1 MAKLISVQTVLTNT
15 AATLDRASTALNKLQ
30 AALAKTHEFASSQ
43 QLQRRKDGH
52 NSYAERGGISDH
64 LKHEVEKVELGVGQL
79 VRVTTD
85 KDKYERECRYC
96 HLQISECIE
105 HKLGLEGSVISVDE
119 SDGTVKVDNHIGWVP
134 ARCLMKVEPLATNS
148 EQKPEQEVRE
158 VNSSAVVPPLA
169 SIGASSKRVSHDGL
183 TPAEVFQKLH
193 EMCESRI
200 AQYMSVRNFHA
211 AHTFITAPAKRH
223 SVASGVSMVSA
234 ELSESLK
241 PRRYSH
247 TSVVRPLPGAGYTES
262 YELDFGIKDLP
273 LLNGR
278 TPVEVCMALN
288 QGSEADPVTRDTTN
302 AGAAGDSALDFNLY
316 SQAGSYVLSV
326 FRNEHAVSEQRGGY
340 TFDKRSGRIQDDAGG
355 WCGCFSTQGMPLS
368 FAIPEDGG
376 FQPFKCI
383 TVTNSEIMVE
393 IQKTTNSDA
402 FFVLPSQL
410 NGAEYQSFER
420 DAIVE
425 KIDEYQGDNTGGPR
439 GQLAV
444 HPAAGQFVLDNAA
457 NDIRP
462 DGISAVTDVI
472 KEVRDNG
479 YEFELQN
486 GYLKIPLKHAEGWKD
501 KAVKAWKT
509 ALPKF
514 KMLVMEDVP
523 ATGLTPD
530 KEGFSAASHCVN
542 LVYASAVPVKTYNN
556 GYGDMGMQIQ
566 VAGATLVAQY
576 YGALSIAA
584 RRGSPSSPR
593 VVYLMP
599 LGGGVFENPPDI
611 IVKGMSLAVEMLT
624 PEEREC
630 LDVHI
635 LTFHRN
641 NAEVREFRRLLGV
654 FQKLNE

>member
-393 IQKTTNSDA
+393 IQKSTNDNA

-410 NGAEYQSFER
+410 NGAEYQSFEK
-420 DAIVE
+420 DYIV
-425 KIDEYQGDNTGGPR
+425 KDIDDYQWDNTGGPR

-462 DGISAVTDVI
+462 DGISAVASVI
-472 KEVRDNG
+472 KEVKEQG
-479 YEFELQN
+479 YNFELQN
-486 GYLKIPLKHAEGWKD
+486 GYLKVPGGGASQAIE
-501 KAVKAWKT
+501 AWKT
-509 ALPKF
+509 ALKKF

-523 ATGLTPD
+523 ASGLTPD
-530 KEGFSAASHCVN
+530 KAGFSAATHRVN
-542 LVYASAVPVKTYNN
+542 LVYASAVPVQTYNN
-556 GYGDMGMQIQ
+556 LSGDRGVQIQ
-566 VAGATLVAQY
+566 VAASTLVAQY

-584 RRGSPSSPR
+584 RRGTPTSPK

-599 LGGGVFENPPDI
+599 LGGGVFENPPEI
-611 IVKGMSLAVEMLT
+611 IVKGMSLAMEMLSQ
-624 PEEREC
+624 EELKS

-641 NAEVREFRRLLGV
+641 AAEVQEFKRLLGV
-654 FQKLNE
+654 FQKLNDSAN

>member
-1 MAKLISVQTVLTNT
+1 M
-15 AATLDRASTALNKLQ
+15 
-30 AALAKTHEFASSQ
+30 
-43 QLQRRKDGH
+43 G
-52 NSYAERGGISDH
+52 
-64 LKHEVEKVELGVGQL
+64 
-79 VRVTTD
+79 
-85 KDKYERECRYC
+85 
-96 HLQISECIE
+96 
-105 HKLGLEGSVISVDE
+105 
-119 SDGTVKVDNHIGWVP
+119 
-134 ARCLMKVEPLATNS
+134 RCPW
-148 EQKPEQEVRE
+148 
-158 VNSSAVVPPLA
+158 
-169 SIGASSKRVSHDGL
+169 
-183 TPAEVFQKLH
+183 
-193 EMCESRI
+193 C
-200 AQYMSVRNFHA
+200 
-211 AHTFITAPAKRH
+211 
-223 SVASGVSMVSA
+223 
-234 ELSESLK
+234 
-241 PRRYSH
+241 PRRA
-247 TSVVRPLPGAGYTES
+247 TPEGRERLVNDPQPRMPGAH
-262 YELDFGIKDLP
+262 L
-273 LLNGR
+273 
-278 TPVEVCMALN
+278 C
-288 QGSEADPVTRDTTN
+288 SEADSETGGVASASAARRATPQGREHLVYDPQMRMPGAHLSAEADSETGGVTSTS
-302 AGAAGDSALDFNLY
+302 AEGDGMLDFNLY
-316 SQAGSYVLSV
+316 SETGSYVLSV

-393 IQKTTNSDA
+393 IQKPSNKDA

-556 GYGDMGMQIQ
+556 GYGDAGMQIQ